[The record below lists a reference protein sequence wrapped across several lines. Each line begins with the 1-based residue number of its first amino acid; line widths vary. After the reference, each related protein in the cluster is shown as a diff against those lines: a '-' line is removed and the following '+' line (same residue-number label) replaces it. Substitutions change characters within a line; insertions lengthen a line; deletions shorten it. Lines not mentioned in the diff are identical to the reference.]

1 MNKDLLIARQSQ
13 IKTALEYCSL
23 MGIKPSVIELLAMT
37 DHFVQF
43 IENGL
48 TKEMITKTKRLDTF
62 VESKV
67 NESNS

>member
-1 MNKDLLIARQSQ
+1 MNKDILIARQSQ
-13 IKTALEYCSL
+13 IKTALEYCQL

-48 TKEMITKTKRLDTF
+48 DNEMIKKTKRLDTF
-62 VESKV
+62 VESKLQK
-67 NESNS
+67 SNP